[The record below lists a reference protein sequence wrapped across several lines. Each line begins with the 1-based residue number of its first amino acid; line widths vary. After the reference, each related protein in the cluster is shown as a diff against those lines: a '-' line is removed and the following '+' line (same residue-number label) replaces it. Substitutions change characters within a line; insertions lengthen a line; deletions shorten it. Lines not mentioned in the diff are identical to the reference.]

1 LYKLFF
7 TEKQIWRHHN
17 NDAERKKDQEM
28 REKEKAQK
36 ANIGGIDYSKEKMH
50 WLAELGIDRHFS

>member
-1 LYKLFF
+1 MIYTFF

-36 ANIGGIDYSKEKMH
+36 ANIGGIILEKKS
-50 WLAELGIDRHFS
+50 LC